1 METNEGADAAAPNI
15 RVLKAVVIG
24 LGLLIV
30 VGVVALIVG
39 LFWRASKMGEP
50 AGAKVAPPTAL
61 TGPAALTA
69 PAALTGP
76 VALPRG
82 AVLTDMAATGD
93 RVVLRLR
100 LADGTTRLV
109 FVDPRAAAVAG
120 QLDLKAE

>member
-1 METNEGADAAAPNI
+1 METSEGADAAAPNI

-39 LFWRASKMGEP
+39 LFWRASRMGEP

-61 TGPAALTA
+61 S
-69 PAALTGP
+69 GP

-82 AVLTDMAATGD
+82 AEITDMTAAAD

-109 FVDPRAAAVAG
+109 FVDPRGAAVTG
-120 QLDLKAE
+120 QLDLKAD

>member
-61 TGPAALTA
+61 TGPAALA
-69 PAALTGP
+69 GP

-100 LADGTTRLV
+100 LADGTTRLI

>member
-24 LGLLIV
+24 LGMLIV
-30 VGVVALIVG
+30 IGVVALIVG

-50 AGAKVAPPTAL
+50 AGAVPAPPTAL
-61 TGPAALTA
+61 S
-69 PAALTGP
+69 GP

-82 AVLTDMAATGD
+82 AEITDMTTAGD

-100 LADGTTRLV
+100 LADGATRLI
-109 FVDPRAAAVAG
+109 FVDPRGAAVTG
-120 QLDLKAE
+120 QLDLKAD

>member
-61 TGPAALTA
+61 N
-69 PAALTGP
+69 GP

-82 AVLTDMAATGD
+82 AAVTDMAATGD

-100 LADGTTRLV
+100 LADGTIRLI

>member
-1 METNEGADAAAPNI
+1 METSEGADAAAPNI

-39 LFWRASKMGEP
+39 LFWRASKMGETP

-61 TGPAALTA
+61 SGPA
-69 PAALTGP
+69 
-76 VALPRG
+76 ALPRG
-82 AVLTDMAATGD
+82 AEITDMTTTGD

-100 LADGTTRLV
+100 LADGTTRLM
-109 FVDPRAAAVAG
+109 FVDPRGAAVTG
-120 QLDLKAE
+120 QLDLKAD

>member
-61 TGPAALTA
+61 TGP
-69 PAALTGP
+69 

-82 AVLTDMAATGD
+82 AAVTDMAATGD

-100 LADGTTRLV
+100 LADGTTRLI

>member
-61 TGPAALTA
+61 TA
-69 PAALTGP
+69 PALPTGP

-100 LADGTTRLV
+100 LADGTTRLI